1 MGKSRITVVAALL
14 FDEWWGDIL
23 DRVII
28 FFPSEEM
35 KEADQDKFQ
44 LLADYMQGLS
54 VITTCKV
61 EEVQTLADE
70 NTFVIIDEGDFW
82 LLDLKMRP
90 PA

>member
-1 MGKSRITVVAALL
+1 MVAALL
-14 FDEWWGDIL
+14 FDLWWGDIL

-54 VITTCKV
+54 VITTC
-61 EEVQTLADE
+61 EPE
-70 NTFVIIDEGDFW
+70 
-82 LLDLKMRP
+82 
-90 PA
+90 